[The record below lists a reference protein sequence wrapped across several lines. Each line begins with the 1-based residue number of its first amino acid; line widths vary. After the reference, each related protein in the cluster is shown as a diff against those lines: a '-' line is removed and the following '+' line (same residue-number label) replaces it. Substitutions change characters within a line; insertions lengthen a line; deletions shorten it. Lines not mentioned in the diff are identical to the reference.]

1 MGDTAAVQEE
11 IINLK
16 EKIQSKEWYPQAQWG
31 SMDNAS
37 SGPREVSEKPSR
49 KLKGHFGKVYA
60 LHWAQNEQADAQNQH
75 ALVSASQD
83 GKLIIWNAFTTNKFQ
98 AIPLRSSWVMTC
110 AYEPTKGLYVACGGL
125 DNLCSVYKVDSD
137 AVTAGNN
144 RDNYCEL
151 VKHDGYLSCCRFI
164 DDRKIITSSGDAT
177 CILWDIDASGKRDE
191 LHFTDHTGDCMS
203 VAICPTDKHVF
214 ASGSCDSTAKI
225 WDTRMGNGE
234 GSNSASSG
242 NCVMSFGEKRFIT
255 GGNDD
260 LPHAHESDIN
270 SVCFLA
276 DGKSI
281 GTGSDDS
288 SCKVFDLRSYGILN
302 NFQHE
307 VILHGIT
314 SVCTSKTGRFF
325 IAGYDDYHLRVFDT
339 LKELSPEST
348 TSAFQQVPVHEN
360 RVSSVGMAPSGKALC
375 TGSWDTLLHVHCP
388 RQ

>member
-1 MGDTAAVQEE
+1 MGDTAALQVE
-11 IINLK
+11 IQDLK
-16 EKIQSKEWYPQAQWG
+16 KKIHETKWYPEGKWG
-31 SMDNAS
+31 EMNAPS
-37 SGPREVSEKPSR
+37 SDAMLVGEKPSR

-60 LHWAQNEQADAQNQH
+60 LHWAQNSAGDGGNPH

-110 AYEPTKGLYVACGGL
+110 AYEPTQGLYVACGGL
-125 DNLCSVYKVDSD
+125 DNLCSVYKVDSEGI
-137 AVTAGNN
+137 TGGGNS

-164 DDRKIITSSGDAT
+164 NDRKIITSSGDAT
-177 CILWDIDASGKRDE
+177 CILWDIEASGKRD
-191 LHFTDHTGDCMS
+191 LQHFTDHTGDCMS
-203 VAICPTDKHVF
+203 VAISPVDEHVF
-214 ASGSCDSTAKI
+214 ASGSCDSMAKV
-225 WDTRMGNGE
+225 WDTRMGKGE
-234 GSNSASSG
+234 GSNADSSG
-242 NCVMSFGEKRFIT
+242 NCVMSFGEKRFP

-260 LPHAHESDIN
+260 MPHAHESDIN

-276 DGKSI
+276 DGMSI

-288 SCKVFDLRSYGILN
+288 SCKIFDMRSYGIIN

-325 IAGYDDYHLRVFDT
+325 IAGYDDYHLRIFDT
-339 LKELSPEST
+339 LKELSPDSGT
-348 TSAFQQVPVHEN
+348 NTFQQVPVHEN

-388 RQ
+388 KA